1 MAMGLL
7 TLLFGITWIS
17 FTSRDQKPVPT
28 FPATIH
34 RDCAPWDGSA
44 FTVSISMEAQQ
55 VTISIYQSPEIQFP
69 TTFSIPDDRMSIGNA
84 LLILP
89 IGSPEPL
96 TGKVSFQ
103 RVVQDIPVAGLT
115 SLQRLI
121 NISKGSSSQNGEMKL
136 SFADES

>member
-44 FTVSISMEAQQ
+44 FTVSIPMEGQQ

-103 RVVQDIPVAGLT
+103 RVVQDIPVAGGFDLVT
-115 SLQRLI
+115 EAGKHF
-121 NISKGSSSQNGEMKL
+121 KGKFIAKWGNEIVLCG
-136 SFADES
+136 